1 MTESNVVLLV
11 SDGNIEVIE
20 SGSFW
25 SPRILSKT
33 IFVAAGGIK
42 PIIEPNVRNPR
53 AQKISARF
61 FPTILKNSR
70 SNSENDLLRSL
81 AVRPVLMAVI
91 SPDLTD
97 SPSFF
102 LKFRNLF
109 LLDKCFAIEE
119 GIVYHVRM
127 TPLHEFAIVF
137 AALFV
142 ITNPL
147 GNLGVFVSITKG
159 DTEQFKK
166 QQAFKAALYSFALL
180 FVFFIA
186 GKYILEFF
194 GITIDGIQIGG
205 GIIIAKI
212 GFGLMAGK
220 ASHAASDKEHQEAVQ
235 MADVSFCPLAMPMV
249 AGPGGLAV
257 VLSVAKKSNM
267 QFIDYVSITAA
278 IAAACIVIWICF
290 RESSVVAK
298 ILGETG
304 MTAITKI
311 MGFILIC
318 IAVQMIITGTGG
330 VLAEWGIVKFSS

>member
-1 MTESNVVLLV
+1 M
-11 SDGNIEVIE
+11 
-20 SGSFW
+20 
-25 SPRILSKT
+25 SPI
-33 IFVAAGGIK
+33 
-42 PIIEPNVRNPR
+42 
-53 AQKISARF
+53 Q
-61 FPTILKNSR
+61 
-70 SNSENDLLRSL
+70 
-81 AVRPVLMAVI
+81 
-91 SPDLTD
+91 
-97 SPSFF
+97 
-102 LKFRNLF
+102 
-109 LLDKCFAIEE
+109 
-119 GIVYHVRM
+119 
-127 TPLHEFAIVF
+127 EFGVVF

-159 DTEQFKK
+159 DSEKFKK
-166 QQAFKAALYSFALL
+166 QQAFRAALYSFALL
-180 FVFFIA
+180 FVFFVG

-220 ASHAASDKEHQEAVQ
+220 KAHAASKEEHEEVVQ
-235 MADVSFCPLAMPMV
+235 MEDVSFCPLAMPMV

-257 VLSVAKKSNM
+257 VLSVANKANM
-267 QFIDYVSITAA
+267 QMVDYAAITAA
-278 IAAACIVIWICF
+278 IAAACVVIWICF

-318 IAVQMIITGTGG
+318 ISIQMIITGTGG
-330 VLAEWGIVKFSS
+330 VLAEWGIATLTK

>member
-1 MTESNVVLLV
+1 MKTPPVVELTLPVLPDMELAATNTAEVVAKHMGLNEEKSAEISMALIEACINAFLRIATWIRFVVLVAIHRARTLKVSAIKASVTVPIAMTESNVVLLV

-109 LLDKCFAIEE
+109 LLDKCFAMSLTQTMLRLNNFP
-119 GIVYHVRM
+119 YMHLQR
-127 TPLHEFAIVF
+127 
-137 AALFV
+137 
-142 ITNPL
+142 
-147 GNLGVFVSITKG
+147 
-159 DTEQFKK
+159 
-166 QQAFKAALYSFALL
+166 
-180 FVFFIA
+180 
-186 GKYILEFF
+186 
-194 GITIDGIQIGG
+194 
-205 GIIIAKI
+205 
-212 GFGLMAGK
+212 
-220 ASHAASDKEHQEAVQ
+220 
-235 MADVSFCPLAMPMV
+235 
-249 AGPGGLAV
+249 
-257 VLSVAKKSNM
+257 
-267 QFIDYVSITAA
+267 
-278 IAAACIVIWICF
+278 
-290 RESSVVAK
+290 
-298 ILGETG
+298 
-304 MTAITKI
+304 
-311 MGFILIC
+311 
-318 IAVQMIITGTGG
+318 
-330 VLAEWGIVKFSS
+330 